1 MAVKLLSEIW
11 RDRPTIY
18 LLYYLVGGIYTSEE
32 FSKCAKWSYFAI
44 QIGIII
50 LNVISGIGYLIT
62 VESSI
67 SFRSI
72 TALLTPFMNP
82 GQHMFYPL
90 LILYLRHDIIK
101 ILDFVCATRKE
112 VLVEDPFKLCSVKR
126 INISKH
132 RLHLSILWYSTV
144 IFCGMSPLTAIL
156 LDHKKSSDFSDLRYH
171 VVAVPYLDRV
181 DTVGT
186 YCVAYFL
193 EMILCNIIA
202 IFGIAK
208 LSLVATITGELN
220 NIVVDFC
227 KRIQSTSLKYETE
240 FGLHCETPRLLAQF
254 DQDVT
259 LLIKEHRVIYR

>member
-18 LLYYLVGGIYTSEE
+18 WMYFLVGGIYTSEE
-32 FSKCAKWSYFAI
+32 FPKRIKWLYFAI
-44 QIGIII
+44 HFGI
-50 LNVISGIGYLIT
+50 LFLSSMWLIGYLIT
-62 VESSI
+62 IKLSI
-67 SFRSI
+67 SLQSI
-72 TALLTPFMNP
+72 IALTLPFVGINLLTFC
-82 GQHMFYPL
+82 PL
-90 LILYLRHDIIK
+90 LLHYFRHDTIQ
-101 ILDFVCATRKE
+101 ILDFIRVMRKE
-112 VLVEDPFKLCSVKR
+112 VFVEDPFKLSSIKR
-126 INISKH
+126 INVFKYCINFSK
-132 RLHLSILWYSTV
+132 
-144 IFCGMSPLTAIL
+144 IFYGAQLLYCIIPLVDIL
-156 LDHKKSSDFSDLRYH
+156 LNYKKSSDFSDLRYH

-259 LLIKEHRVIYR
+259 LLIKEHRVIYK